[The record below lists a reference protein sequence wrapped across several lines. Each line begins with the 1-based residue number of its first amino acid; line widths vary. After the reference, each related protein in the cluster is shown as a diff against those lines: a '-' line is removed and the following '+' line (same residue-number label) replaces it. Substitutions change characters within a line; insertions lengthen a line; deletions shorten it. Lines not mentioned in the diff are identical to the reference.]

1 MAKTDILKSIPYLL
15 AAPSNQIW
23 TSYDQEADV
32 LYISFRKPQ
41 NANDSILEN
50 NFIYHYHDQNLVGI
64 TVLNASHFSRQN

>member
-15 AAPSNQIW
+15 AAPSDKIW
-23 TSYDQEADV
+23 TSYDHEADV

-41 NANDSILEN
+41 NANDSILEEN
-50 NFIYHYHDQNLVGI
+50 LIYHYHDQNLVGI